1 MLPVVSA
8 RNVRFARWRP
18 SGGPFGDTVPVDDQR
33 TDGLDQ
39 LPPWTPPRDL
49 PDFASFGPYS
59 ELAHPTLSIVN
70 PEGIHIGAFVRI
82 GAFAVIEALDPVQGA
97 VVRIGDGAY
106 IGNFARITGVGEVV
120 IGEEA
125 MLADRVYVSDTNHV
139 YEDVTQPIKR
149 QGLRDGRRVEIA
161 RGAWIGIGAVV
172 VGGVRVG
179 EGAVV
184 GANTVVTEDVADFTV
199 VAGNPAT
206 VVREHDGDAWR
217 WRNPRGSSGVSR
229 ADP

>member
-1 MLPVVSA
+1 MLPAAPPA
-8 RNVRFARWRP
+8 RNVRFARSHP
-18 SGGPFGDTVPVDDQR
+18 DHIPFGDTVPVDDQH
-33 TDGLDQ
+33 TDGLDH
-39 LPPWTPPRDL
+39 LPPWTPPTDL
-49 PDFASFGPYS
+49 PAFASFGPYS
-59 ELAHPTLSIVN
+59 ELADPPLSIVN

-82 GAFAVIEALDPVQGA
+82 GAFAVIEALDPGRGA
-97 VVRIGDGAY
+97 TVRIGDGAY

-139 YEDVTQPIKR
+139 YENVTQPIKR

-161 RGAWIGIGAVV
+161 RGAWVGIGAVI

-199 VAGNPAT
+199 VAGNPAV
-206 VVREHDGDAWR
+206 VVREHDGDTWR
-217 WRNPRGSSGVSR
+217 WRSPRGT
-229 ADP
+229 